1 MIGPRYTDQIVPHNT
16 KEHSFIFP
24 LKTLHGFTLFAIPLP
39 ADEAMQINI
48 RIPREMSPK
57 ALLAL

>member
-16 KEHSFIFP
+16 KEHGFIFP
-24 LKTLHGFTLFAIPLP
+24 LKALHSFTLFAIPLP